1 MNKDVLVGR
10 EGVPLFLVRYTM
22 NVDEGRVRIGHP
34 ISCIYDWCV
43 LVRVGVQFR

>member
-10 EGVPLFLVRYTM
+10 EGVPLFLVRYTV

-34 ISCIYDWCV
+34 ISCMCDWYV